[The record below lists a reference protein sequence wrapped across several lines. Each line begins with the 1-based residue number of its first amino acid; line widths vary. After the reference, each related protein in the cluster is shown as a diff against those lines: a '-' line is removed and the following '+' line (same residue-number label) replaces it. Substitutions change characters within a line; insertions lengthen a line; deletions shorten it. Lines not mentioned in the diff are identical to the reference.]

1 MPYEYRGI
9 EYMRRKLAVKA
20 TRVNMRY
27 KYYEMKNLVK
37 DFGISTPPNLRGWNS
52 ALGWCAHAVD
62 DMADRLIFREF
73 RDDLFGMNE
82 IFRRNNPDVLYDSAI
97 LSALIASCSFVYI
110 SQDEA
115 GFPRLQ
121 VIDAANATGVI
132 DEITG
137 LLQEGYAVLQRNDNG
152 KPVLEAYFT
161 AEDTQYYRD
170 SKRYRIDR
178 HIAGHPLLV
187 PVIHRPDAKRPF
199 GHSRISRAC
208 MAYAGSAVRTI
219 KRSEISA
226 EFYSFPQKWVTGLA
240 QDFEM
245 ADKWY
250 AAMSAFMTF
259 TKDDDGEKP
268 QLGQFQQQSMQ
279 PHLEQLR
286 IFASLFAGETSLTL
300 DDLGFPSE
308 NPSSSEAIKA
318 AHESLRLK
326 AKKAQRTF
334 GSGFLNVGYL
344 SACLRDD
351 YRYERE
357 AVYMTKPL
365 WEPIFEPDAS
375 SIGLLGDGLVK
386 INQAVPG
393 YVTRENLRDLTG
405 IEPGA

>member
-9 EYMRRKLAVKA
+9 EYMRRKLAAKS
-20 TRVNMRY
+20 TRVNLRY
-27 KYYEMKNLVK
+27 KYYEMKNVVR
-37 DFGISTPPNLRGWNS
+37 DFGISTPPSLRGWCS

-73 RDDLFGMNE
+73 RNDLFGMNE
-82 IFRRNNPDVLYDSAI
+82 IFQRNNPDVLYDSAI

-110 SQDEA
+110 SQDEE

-121 VIDAANATGVI
+121 VIDAANATGTI

-137 LLQEGYAVLQRNDNG
+137 LLQEGYAVLKRNDSG
-152 KPVLEAYFT
+152 KAILEAYFT
-161 AEDTQYYRD
+161 AETTQYYRD
-170 SKRYRIDR
+170 GRLYRTDS

-208 MAYAGSAVRTI
+208 MDYAGSAVRTI

-240 QDFEM
+240 QDVEM
-245 ADKWY
+245 TDKWH
-250 AAMSAFMTF
+250 AAMSAFMAF
-259 TKDDDGEKP
+259 TKDEEGEKP

-279 PHLEQLR
+279 PHMEQLR
-286 IFASLFAGETSLTL
+286 IFASLFAGETSLTM
-300 DDLGFPSE
+300 DDLGFPSD

-344 SACLRDD
+344 AACLRDN
-351 YRYERE
+351 YPYERE

-375 SIGLLGDGLVK
+375 CIGLLGDGLIK